1 MTLSMD
7 RLPFFASV
15 VECGSFTEAAR
26 SLGVAKNVVSHQ
38 VASLERELGAT
49 LLLRTT
55 RKVRPTEEGARFYER
70 ISTVLRQA
78 EQAVDELTE
87 SYETPKGVL
96 RVTAPLHFG
105 TIVVVPTVKQYLRAF
120 PDMKVELSLEDRISD
135 LITDSFDLS
144 IRVGWPQDSSNIMRK
159 IADVLRYP
167 VASPQLVRH
176 LDHPR
181 QLADLPYLEYSA
193 NRRKSELILSQ
204 GDQTSKVTL
213 DPILRADTTTAI
225 HAAAKKGIGVAI
237 MSDFH
242 VADDIK
248 AGQLVRLLPDWE
260 LPKGG
265 IYVQYPPS
273 KFRVAKSVRFFETM
287 IAFYQESFRNND

>member
-1 MTLSMD
+1 MD
-7 RLPFFASV
+7 RLPYFASV

-38 VASLERELGAT
+38 VAILEKELGAT

-55 RKVRPTEEGARFYER
+55 RNVRPTEEGARFYEK

-78 EQAVDELTE
+78 EQAVDELSE

-105 TIVVVPTVKQYLRAF
+105 TKVAVPAIKRYLQAF

-135 LITDSFDLS
+135 LIADSFDLS

-159 IADVLRYP
+159 IADVTRFP
-167 VASPQLVRH
+167 VASPELGVEIEHPQQLV
-176 LDHPR
+176 
-181 QLADLPYLEYSA
+181 DLPYIEFSA
-193 NRRKSELILSQ
+193 NERKRDLVFAKRNQ
-204 GDQTSKVTL
+204 KVKVTP
-213 DPILRADTTTAI
+213 DPVFSSDTTTGVY
-225 HAAAKKGIGVAI
+225 AAAKDAVGVAI

-242 VADDIK
+242 VADDIRTGK
-248 AGQLVRLLPDWE
+248 LVRLLPDWN
-260 LPKGG
+260 LPKAGV
-265 IYVQYPPS
+265 YVQYPPS
-273 KFRVAKSVRFFETM
+273 KFRVAKSARFFETM
-287 IAFYQESFRNND
+287 IEVYQESFRQDD